1 MQKIII
7 TGWAW
12 FIGSNFLN
20 LFVWQNPDIV
30 FINIDALTYAGKLD
44 NIADTVVK
52 ADNYIFE
59 NVDIRDIHTLRI
71 IYEKHKPTD
80 CIHFA
85 AESHVDNSIK
95 NPWIFLE
102 TNVLGT
108 NNLLLLHKE
117 FTMQRF
123 HYISTDEV
131 YGELPMDRPDIKF
144 TEDTPLNPSSP
155 YSVSKASWDML
166 TQVFGRTYGIDIVI
180 SRCSN
185 NYGPRQDTEKLIP
198 HFIDRL
204 MHAQKVPLYGDG
216 ANIRDWLHVSDH
228 CDAIWTIFTK
238 AMSGSIY
245 NVWGNNELTNKQISS
260 ILLDSFWYRDDMI
273 AYVTDRLWHDKRY
286 AIDSSKLQ
294 HDLGWTPQIP
304 FHQGIQDTIQWY
316 KDILVR

>member
-7 TGWAW
+7 TWWAG

-20 LFVWQNPDIV
+20 LFVLQYPDIV

-44 NIADTVVK
+44 NIEDKVAN
-52 ADNYIFE
+52 AENYVFE
-59 NVDIRDIHTLRI
+59 HVNIRDIVALRTV
-71 IYEKHKPTD
+71 YEKYKPTD

-117 FTMQRF
+117 FGMQRF

-131 YGELPMDRPDIKF
+131 YGELPMDKPEIKF
-144 TEDTPLNPSSP
+144 TEDTPLCPSSP

-166 TQVFGRTYGIDIVI
+166 TQSFHRTYGINAVV

-185 NYGPRQDTEKLIP
+185 NYGPRQDVEKLIP
-198 HFIDRL
+198 HFISKL
-204 MHAQKVPLYGDG
+204 SQKQKVPLYGDG
-216 ANIRDWLHVSDH
+216 GNIRDWLHVDDH
-228 CDAIWTIFTK
+228 CDAIWTIFTR
-238 AMSGSIY
+238 AVPGSIY
-245 NVWGNNELTNKQISS
+245 NIWGNNELTNKQITYL
-260 ILLDSFWYRDDMI
+260 LLDAFEYGDDMI
-273 AYVTDRLWHDKRY
+273 EYVIDRLWHDKRY

-294 HDLGWTPQIP
+294 RELGWIPHIP
-304 FHQGIQDTIQWY
+304 FAQGIQDTIKRY
-316 KDILVR
+316 TDTLV